1 MNIDPGLVIV
11 IVAVLIFYLR
21 LIVLQRQRAKQI
33 APKPAA
39 TGGKKKA
46 KSQPEPQ
53 PVRYSIVTT
62 NRRDR
67 MIGVAGAIAILVGIL
82 LNIGLLPF
90 PLAQTYWWVPTA
102 AGIVAFSWLFSL

>member
-21 LIVLQRQRAKQI
+21 LIVLQRQRAKQL

-39 TGGKKKA
+39 SKKKVKGHPITPGA
-46 KSQPEPQ
+46 PYTIITQ
-53 PVRYSIVTT
+53 

-67 MIGVAGAIAILVGIL
+67 VIGIVGAVAILVGIF
-82 LNIGLLPF
+82 LNLGLLPF
-90 PLAQTYWWVPTA
+90 PLAQTYWWLPTA
-102 AGIVAFSWLFSL
+102 LGIVAFSWLFSP

>member
-21 LIVLQRQRAKQI
+21 LIVLQRQRAKQN

-39 TGGKKKA
+39 SSKIKA
-46 KSQPEPQ
+46 RNQPDPS
-53 PVRYSIVTT
+53 PVRYSIVTQ
-62 NRRDR
+62 NRSDR

-82 LNIGLLPF
+82 LNAGLLPF

-102 AGIVAFSWLFSL
+102 LGIVAFSWLFTL